1 MLIYGSICWAFRNNH
16 CRKIKVAKIQM
27 RKWKNIHYLKNRNQY
42 KGIKKDLGVA
52 DIEEEM
58 NENCLRRLGD
68 ATTQY

>member
-1 MLIYGSICWAFRNNH
+1 
-16 CRKIKVAKIQM
+16 M
-27 RKWKNIHYLKNRNQY
+27 RQWKNIHYLKNRNQY